1 MRISECESRCGCNMR
16 AGGAQADPRVAAAAV
31 LSKLPFVTI
40 ETGECGEMSAWW
52 GAVPHMYGCGWR

>member
-1 MRISECESRCGCNMR
+1 LHNMR
-16 AGGAQADPRVAAAAV
+16 AGGAQEDPRVAAAAV

-40 ETGECGEMSAWW
+40 ETGECGEISAWW